1 MRVRSLRAVYIEGQ
15 WLIASCRDCMHVGLL
30 RDLRPS
36 RRGLAFTAKANRGTA
51 RKGTFQYAPRAICLI
66 VRFRSDWKSTA
77 WWWRSTSFSAP
88 TSRSCLKLAVEN
100 VCSMCD
106 VPADERYNIERDCDS
121 GFRDRMDLE
130 MKEQP
135 GTQFGDGTGGFAFR
149 ARETGA
155 LPA

>member
-1 MRVRSLRAVYIEGQ
+1 
-15 WLIASCRDCMHVGLL
+15 
-30 RDLRPS
+30 
-36 RRGLAFTAKANRGTA
+36 
-51 RKGTFQYAPRAICLI
+51 
-66 VRFRSDWKSTA
+66 
-77 WWWRSTSFSAP
+77 
-88 TSRSCLKLAVEN
+88 
-100 VCSMCD
+100 MCD